1 MDYTYG
7 PSFCK
12 KNYVDRFFSF
22 FSRVFGKWGHGLK
35 NQPNYFGLHNPY
47 PLGPFGKSED
57 RAVLWAR
64 ARVQVQASAVAAALV
79 PASVRAQT
87 SAPAALLVAARRRKR
102 ACATGR
108 GGLAASSQSS
118 ALCCFKS

>member
-1 MDYTYG
+1 MNYTYG

-12 KNYVDRFFSF
+12 KNYVDRLFSF

-57 RAVLWAR
+57 RAVLWAPTE
-64 ARVQVQASAVAAALV
+64 LE
-79 PASVRAQT
+79 
-87 SAPAALLVAARRRKR
+87 ALLLAFGSTIGAYLLAKDEGLTPPELRD
-102 ACATGR
+102 R
-108 GGLAASSQSS
+108 GL
-118 ALCCFKS
+118 